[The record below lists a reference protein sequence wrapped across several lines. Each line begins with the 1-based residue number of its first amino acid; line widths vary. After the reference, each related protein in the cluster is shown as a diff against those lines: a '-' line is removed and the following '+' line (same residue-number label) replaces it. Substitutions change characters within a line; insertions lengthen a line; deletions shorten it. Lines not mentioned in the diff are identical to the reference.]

1 MMSFEEYKTIA
12 ERELREI
19 LHAQPK
25 KNLDDYITH
34 IERQLRESYDFNIKM
49 IDMYKTVSPSG
60 FVWSC
65 AMLYPDYP

>member
-1 MMSFEEYKTIA
+1 MMSYAEYKDKA
-12 ERELREI
+12 ESGLREI

-25 KNLDDYITH
+25 KKLDDYIAH
-34 IERQLRESYDFNIKM
+34 IEPQIRESYDTNIEM
-49 IDMYKTVSPSG
+49 IDIYKTISPSG